1 MLARTN
7 LIGAILAG
15 AYFLTC
21 ILIFSLRLLGN
32 PEIGRIFGT
41 IQFLAVI
48 PLLYLLF
55 TAPRLQRS
63 RLYYLQALL
72 MLAFLVVEL
81 LLDTIFLVEFRQVRW
96 MVITYVVFFFAATG
110 GLLGIAHLAG
120 KAWITLDG
128 ILYLVMAALAFIQR
142 GVTGL

>member
-1 MLARTN
+1 MLKRTN
-7 LIGAILAG
+7 LIAAILAG

-21 ILIFSLRLLGN
+21 IVLFGLRLLGKA
-32 PEIGRIFGT
+32 EFGRSIAG

-55 TAPRLQRS
+55 TAPQLQRS
-63 RLYYLQALL
+63 KLYYIQALL
-72 MLAFLVVEL
+72 MLAFLIVEL
-81 LLDTIFLVEFRQVRW
+81 LLDYIFKVDFRQVRW
-96 MVITYVVFFFAATG
+96 MVITYVMFFFAATG
-110 GLLGIAHLAG
+110 GLLGMAAQAG
-120 KAWITLDG
+120 KAWVILDG

>member
-21 ILIFSLRLLGN
+21 ILLFSLRLLGK
-32 PEIGRIFGT
+32 PEIGRSIAT
-41 IQFLAVI
+41 IQFLAAI

-55 TAPRLQRS
+55 TAPQLQRS
-63 RLYYLQALL
+63 RLYYIQVLL
-72 MLAFLVVEL
+72 MLAFLIAEL
-81 LLDTIFLVEFRQVRW
+81 LLDYIFKVEFRQVRW

-110 GLLGIAHLAG
+110 GLLGVARLAG
-120 KAWITLDG
+120 QVWITLDG
-128 ILYLVMAALAFIQR
+128 ILYLVMAVLAFVQR